1 MKNVAFY
8 YFTGTGNTLLV
19 VKEMAA
25 VFSEQA
31 VPVELLP
38 LERADPR
45 SVKLEGTVGL
55 AFPVAAQSTYP
66 LVWKFVEGL
75 PRSSGTE
82 VFMVDTLAGFSGGM
96 VGPLKRL
103 LKNKGYVPVGAA
115 EIIMPSNFFH
125 VVRDAGKEERVK
137 RAGLARARQ
146 FALALIEGKERWDRV
161 PVLSDIVCWMS
172 RSSLI
177 WNHLRKLFRVV
188 VDPARCTR
196 CGVCVKLCPV
206 KNIALPEF
214 PVFSDRCQVCMRCI
228 SFCPT
233 GAIFV
238 PKKKYEVYRATDL
251 TEIQLIPSPH
261 PLK

>member
-1 MKNVAFY
+1 MKSVAFY

-31 VPVELLP
+31 VSVELLP

-45 SVKLEGTVGL
+45 SVKLEGTIGL

-66 LVWKFVEGL
+66 FVWRFVEGM
-75 PRSSGTE
+75 PRSAGAE
-82 VFMVDTLAGFSGGM
+82 VFMVDTLAGFSGGI

-103 LKNKGYVPVGAA
+103 LTNKGYIPVGAS
-115 EIIMPSNFFH
+115 EIIMPSNFFPKK
-125 VVRDAGKEERVK
+125 RNAGKEERVK
-137 RAGLARARQ
+137 RAGLVRARR
-146 FALALIEGKERWDRV
+146 FALALIEGKGRWEWV

-177 WNHLRKLFRVV
+177 WNYLRKLFPLT
-188 VDPARCTR
+188 VDSSRCIR

-206 KNIALPEF
+206 KNIVLPEF

-233 GAIFV
+233 GAIVV